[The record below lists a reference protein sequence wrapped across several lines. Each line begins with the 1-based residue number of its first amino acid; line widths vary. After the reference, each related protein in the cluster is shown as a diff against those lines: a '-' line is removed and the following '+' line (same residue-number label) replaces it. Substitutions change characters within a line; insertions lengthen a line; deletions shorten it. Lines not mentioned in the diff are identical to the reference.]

1 VEAGGVSRGEVRCE
15 QLSVRLGEGPA
26 EKLVVR
32 DCSFVLP
39 AGLITAMIG
48 PSGCGKS
55 TIGAVLAGFERASSG
70 RVLLDGRELA
80 GPSPKRQI
88 LFQETALMPW
98 LTTLENAVLAPG
110 ARRRDRARR
119 RRAEEL
125 LERVGL
131 AAFADRYPSQL
142 SGGMQ
147 RRAELARALLNDPAL
162 LILDEP
168 FRGLDAMTRELMQE
182 YTAELLT
189 ERGQTTLLVTTDV
202 DEALLLADRVLVMSN
217 RPTRVREVFEVELGR
232 PRSHEAVLEDERCQ
246 ELKRGV
252 IELLTD
258 EVMRSF
264 AAPAASAA
272 HVARGNGAAPLT
284 TTRRSE

>member
-1 VEAGGVSRGEVRCE
+1 MTARGETRVERV
-15 QLSVRLGEGPA
+15 SVRLGEGPS

-39 AGLITAMIG
+39 AGAVTAMIG

-70 RVLLDGRELA
+70 RVRLDGREVS
-80 GPSPKRQI
+80 GPSPERQI

-98 LTTLENAVLAPG
+98 LTTLENVVFAPG
-110 ARRRDRARR
+110 ARRRDKRR
-119 RRAEEL
+119 RERAQKL

-131 AAFADRYPSQL
+131 RAFADRYPSQL

-182 YTAELLT
+182 YTAELLG
-189 ERGQTTLLVTTDV
+189 ERRQTTLLVTTDI

-217 RPTRVREVFEVELGR
+217 RPTRVREQLEVDLPR
-232 PRSHEAVLEDERCQ
+232 PRTHEAVLTDERCQ
-246 ELKRGV
+246 ELKRHV

-264 AAPAASAA
+264 AAQAAAPADDVS
-272 HVARGNGAAPLT
+272 RGNGAAPLT
-284 TTRRSE
+284 TTTRSQ

>member
-1 VEAGGVSRGEVRCE
+1 MTAPRGEVRFE
-15 QLSVRLGEGPA
+15 GVSVRLGEGPA
-26 EKLVVR
+26 EKLIV
-32 DCSFVLP
+32 DGCSFVLE
-39 AGLITAMIG
+39 AGAVTAMIG

-70 RVLLDGRELA
+70 RVVLDGREVS
-80 GPSPKRQI
+80 GPSPERQI

-98 LTTLENAVLAPG
+98 LTTLENVVFAPH
-110 ARRRDRARR
+110 ARRRDANRR
-119 RRAEEL
+119 RRAQEL

-131 AAFADRYPSQL
+131 GAFADRYPSQL

-182 YTAELLT
+182 YTAELLG
-189 ERGQTTLLVTTDV
+189 ERRQTTLLITTDI
-202 DEALLLADRVLVMSN
+202 DEALLLAERVLVMSN
-217 RPTRVREVFEVELGR
+217 RPTRVREQLDVDLPR
-232 PRSHEAVLEDERCQ
+232 PRTHEAVLADERCQ
-246 ELKRGV
+246 ALKRHM

-264 AAPAASAA
+264 AAGVAAPAD
-272 HVARGNGAAPLT
+272 HGQRGNGAAPLT
-284 TTRRSE
+284 TTTRSQE

>member
-1 VEAGGVSRGEVRCE
+1 VTARGETRVERV
-15 QLSVRLGEGPA
+15 SVRLGEGPS

-39 AGLITAMIG
+39 AGAVTAMIG

-70 RVLLDGRELA
+70 RVRLDGREVS
-80 GPSPKRQI
+80 GPSPERQI

-98 LTTLENAVLAPG
+98 LTTLENVVFAPG
-110 ARRRDRARR
+110 ARRRDKRR
-119 RRAEEL
+119 RERAQKL

-131 AAFADRYPSQL
+131 RAFADRYPSQL

-182 YTAELLT
+182 YTAELLG
-189 ERGQTTLLVTTDV
+189 ERRQTTLLVTTDI

-217 RPTRVREVFEVELGR
+217 RPTRVREQLEVDLPR
-232 PRSHEAVLEDERCQ
+232 PRTHEAVLTDERCQ
-246 ELKRGV
+246 ELKRHV

-264 AAPAASAA
+264 AAQAAAPADDVS
-272 HVARGNGAAPLT
+272 RGNGAAPLT
-284 TTRRSE
+284 TTTRSQ

>member
-1 VEAGGVSRGEVRCE
+1 MSRGEVRCE

-98 LTTLENAVLAPG
+98 LTTLENVVLAPG

-232 PRSHEAVLEDERCQ
+232 PRSHEAVLADERCQ

-252 IELLTD
+252 IELLAD

>member
-1 VEAGGVSRGEVRCE
+1 MIATRGEVRFDRV
-15 QLSVRLGEGPA
+15 SVRVGEGPA
-26 EKLVVR
+26 EKVIV
-32 DCSFVLP
+32 DECSFTLP
-39 AGLITAMIG
+39 AGLVTAMIG

-55 TIGAVLAGFERASSG
+55 TLGAVLAGFERVSSG
-70 RVLLDGRELA
+70 SALLDGRALA
-80 GPSPKRQI
+80 GPSPDRQI

-98 LTTLENAVLAPG
+98 LTTLENVVFAPRS
-110 ARRRDRARR
+110 RRRDPERRQRAQQ
-119 RRAEEL
+119 L

-147 RRAELARALLNDPAL
+147 RRAELARALINDPAL

-182 YTAELLT
+182 YTAELLA
-189 ERGQTTLLVTTDV
+189 ERRQTTLLVTTDV
-202 DEALLLADRVLVMSN
+202 DEALLLADRVLVMTN
-217 RPTRVREVFEVELGR
+217 RPARVRDELEVDLRR
-232 PRSHEAVLEDERCQ
+232 PRTHEGVLEDERCQ
-246 ELKRGV
+246 ELKRHV

-264 AAPAASAA
+264 AVEATPTN
-272 HVARGNGAAPLT
+272 HGPRGAEPAPLIT
-284 TTRRSE
+284 TTRSQ